1 MKNELSHLSTEQI
14 LKSYAFPHRFYV
26 RYAVYCAKYAMA
38 NVKAEDQDPRPLK
51 ALALAEAFGNGQAID
66 AKELEAAVDVTYATY
81 TAYAAAT
88 YAAAYAAHAAT
99 HAATHSARA
108 ATYTAYATAHAAAHA
123 ATHAAACAAATHAA
137 RVATHAASTKELKD
151 YLIDTISK
159 EFNDLELM
167 LMRS

>member
-1 MKNELSHLSTEQI
+1 MKDLSIEQI

-38 NVKAEDQDPRPLK
+38 NVKAEDQDPRSLK

-66 AKELEAAVDVTYATY
+66 AKELEAAVDATYATTH
-81 TAYAAAT
+81 TAY
-88 YAAAYAAHAAT
+88 
-99 HAATHSARA
+99 
-108 ATYTAYATAHAAAHA
+108 AAAHA
-123 ATHAAACAAATHAA
+123 ATYATYAATYTALAATYAADTATSAAACAAY
-137 RVATHAASTKELKD
+137 AASTEELKD

>member
-1 MKNELSHLSTEQI
+1 MKNELSHLSIEQI

-26 RYAVYCAKYAMA
+26 RYAVHCAKYAMA

-66 AKELEAAVDVTYATY
+66 AKELEAAVDAAYAATSAAYAADTATSAATHAAHAAHAATYAAHAAYATY
-81 TAYAAAT
+81 TAYAAA
-88 YAAAYAAHAAT
+88 HAAT
-99 HAATHSARA
+99 YATALA
-108 ATYTAYATAHAAAHA
+108 ATYTAYATAHAA
-123 ATHAAACAAATHAA
+123 
-137 RVATHAASTKELKD
+137 STEELKA